1 MNDEELTLIAST
13 KSDTTDSISEKTL
26 KEKLFK
32 NYKQVRAF
40 SEKLCEPLETED
52 YVIQTMPDVSPTKWH
67 LAHTS
72 WFFEAFILNKATE
85 SYKSINPLYAYLFN
99 SYYIQMGERWYR
111 PNRGIL
117 SRPTVKE
124 IFEYRKHVDN
134 HMLHLIENCN
144 EKTFAEFAPVIEIGL
159 NHEQQ
164 HQELLLTDIKHVLS
178 HNPLRPVYSHKTKE
192 NNSLIQKTNWIEFE
206 GGISEI
212 GYTGNS
218 FAYDN
223 ETPKHK
229 EFLNPFKIANRLVTN
244 EEYIEFIEDGGY
256 EDAIHWLSDGWATV
270 EQEKWKT
277 PLYWEKKDGKWWNFT
292 LNGFGEVRFDDPVC
306 HVSLYEA
313 DAFASWK
320 DARLPTEAEWE
331 VAAADLPYL
340 GNFVESENF
349 HPVSLK
355 NGNEEELNQMYGDV
369 WEWTRSAYSP
379 YPGYKPLP
387 GALGEYNGK
396 FMSSQ
401 MVLRGGSC
409 ATSQTHIRKT
419 YRNFFPPHSR
429 WQFMGIRLAKDV

>member
-1 MNDEELTLIAST
+1 MNNGHQTLTKGI
-13 KSDTTDSISEKTL
+13 DSIDSVS
-26 KEKLFK
+26 K
-32 NYKQVRAF
+32 NSLRENLLGNYLRVRSF
-40 SEKLCEPLETED
+40 TEKLCEPLETED

-72 WFFEAFILNKATE
+72 WFFEAFVLNKADQN
-85 SYKSINPLYAYLFN
+85 YKSINPNYAYLFN

-124 IFEYRKHVDN
+124 IYAYRKHVDDY
-134 HMLHLIENCN
+134 MKLLIEECDKNIFN
-144 EKTFAEFAPVIEIGL
+144 EFASIIEIGL

-178 HNPLRPVYSHKTKE
+178 HNPLRPVYSAKE
-192 NNSLIQKTNWIEFE
+192 TDKNSIIPDINWIEFE

-212 GYTGNS
+212 GYEGNS
-218 FAYDN
+218 FVYDN
-223 ETPKHK
+223 ETPKHR
-229 EFLNPFKIANRLVTN
+229 EFLNPFKLADRLITN
-244 EEYIEFIEDGGY
+244 KEYIEFIEDGGY
-256 EDAIHWLSDGWATV
+256 QNAVYWLSDGWATV
-270 EQEKWKT
+270 EKEGWKA
-277 PLYWEKKDGKWWNFT
+277 PLYWEKKDDRWWNFT
-292 LNGFGEVRFDDPVC
+292 LNGFEEVNPGEPVC
-306 HVSLYEA
+306 HISLYEA

-320 DARLPTEAEWE
+320 DSRLPTEAEWE
-331 VAAADLPYL
+331 VAAADLKYE
-340 GNFVESENF
+340 GNFVETGNF
-349 HPVSLK
+349 HSAPLK
-355 NGNEEELNQMYGDV
+355 NGSQVKLKQMYGDV
-369 WEWTRSAYSP
+369 WEWTRSAYTP

>member
-72 WFFEAFILNKATE
+72 WFFEAFILSKATE
-85 SYKSINPLYAYLFN
+85 NYKSINPLYAYLFN

-144 EKTFAEFAPVIEIGL
+144 EKTFVEFAPVIEIGL

-192 NNSLIQKTNWIEFE
+192 NNSLIQKINWIEFE

>member
-1 MNDEELTLIAST
+1 MNEEQTLTVKI
-13 KSDTTDSISEKTL
+13 DTTDSKSGNTLREKIL
-26 KEKLFK
+26 E
-32 NYKQVRAF
+32 NYVRVREF

-72 WFFEAFILNKATE
+72 WFFEAFILNKTNQN
-85 SYKSINPLYAYLFN
+85 YKSINLKYAYLFN

-124 IFEYRKHVDN
+124 IYEYRKYVDN
-134 HMLHLIENCN
+134 YIKQLIEDCDDSI
-144 EKTFAEFAPVIEIGL
+144 FSEFAPVIEIGL

-178 HNPLRPVYSHKTKE
+178 HNLLHPVYSSKE
-192 NNSLIQKTNWIEFE
+192 TIRSAVISDISWVDFE
-206 GGISEI
+206 GGIFEI
-212 GYTGNS
+212 GHDGKE

-223 ETPKHK
+223 ETPRHK
-229 EFLNPFKIANRLVTN
+229 EFLNPFKLADRLITN
-244 EEYIEFIEDGGY
+244 KEYIEFMEDCGY
-256 EDAIHWLSDGWATV
+256 QNASHWLSDGSAKV
-270 EQEKWKT
+270 EKEGWKA
-277 PLYWEKKDGKWWNFT
+277 PLYWEKNDGEWWNFT
-292 LNGFGEVRFDDPVC
+292 LNGFRKVNPDEPVC
-306 HVSLYEA
+306 HLSLYEA
-313 DAFASWK
+313 DAFAAWK

-331 VAAADLPYL
+331 VAANKLSYT
-340 GNFVESENF
+340 GNFVETENF
-349 HPVSLK
+349 HPVPLNNEKVDELK
-355 NGNEEELNQMYGDV
+355 QMYGDV
-369 WEWTRSAYSP
+369 WEWTRSAYTP
-379 YPGYKPLP
+379 YPGYKPLA

-409 ATSQTHIRKT
+409 ATSQTHIRNT

>member
-1 MNDEELTLIAST
+1 MSSEEQTLTAGT
-13 KSDTTDSISEKTL
+13 DTITSVSNKTL
-26 KEKLFK
+26 RANLLN
-32 NYKQVRAF
+32 NYLRVRSF

-72 WFFEAFILNKATE
+72 WFFEAFVLDKANKN
-85 SYKSINPLYAYLFN
+85 YKSINPNYAYLFN

-124 IFEYRKHVDN
+124 IYAYRKYVDDY
-134 HMLHLIENCN
+134 LKRLIEKCDENIFN
-144 EKTFAEFAPVIEIGL
+144 EFASIIEIGL

-164 HQELLLTDIKHVLS
+164 HQELLLTDIKHALS
-178 HNPLRPVYSHKTKE
+178 HNPLRPVYSNYTIKRTPAVQD
-192 NNSLIQKTNWIEFE
+192 INWVEFQ

-212 GYTGNS
+212 GYDGSNFT
-218 FAYDN
+218 YDN

-229 EFLNPFKIANRLVTN
+229 EFLNPFKIADRLITN
-244 EEYIEFIEDGGY
+244 KEYIEFIEDGGY
-256 EDAIHWLSDGWATV
+256 QNAVHWLSDGWATV
-270 EQEKWKT
+270 EKENWKA
-277 PLYWEKKDGKWWNFT
+277 PLYWEKKDGQWWNFT
-292 LNGFGEVRFDDPVC
+292 LNGFREVSPDEPVC

-313 DAFASWK
+313 DAFAAWK

-331 VAAADLPYL
+331 TAADSLKYE
-340 GNFVESENF
+340 GNFVETENF
-349 HPVSLK
+349 NTVPLQIDKGENLK
-355 NGNEEELNQMYGDV
+355 QMYGDV
-369 WEWTRSAYSP
+369 WEWTRSAYTP

-419 YRNFFPPHSR
+419 YRNFFSPHSR